1 MLVLVTRII
10 SKFVSRYAIGTIAR
24 PRLVIEWFGARSF
37 SFPPDSKVI
46 REIVGESRGDLERRR
61 APNFKIS
68 RLSVLLLISNKKK
81 ETHFAVTRKDKKCNL
96 GAISETLF
104 AGRYN

>member
-10 SKFVSRYAIGTIAR
+10 SKFISRYAIGTIAR
-24 PRLVIEWFGARSF
+24 PRLVIEWFVARSF

-68 RLSVLLLISNKKK
+68 RLSVLLLISNEKKK
-81 ETHFAVTRKDKKCNL
+81 LTLRLPAETRNV
-96 GAISETLF
+96 I
-104 AGRYN
+104 